1 MYKIPETPEEICR
14 AYRLARNK
22 RKQIGILAD
31 LTQRKPAEITEIL
44 EQAGEKPHKKKRRR
58 SAPLSEAKKKKD
70 YMVWTAEQEAHMID
84 LWYAG
89 NTRKEIAEI
98 MGLRYNQVL
107 CKLRRMCEGR

>member
-22 RKQIGILAD
+22 RKQVGILAD

-44 EQAGEKPHKKKRRR
+44 EQAGEKPRKTKRRR
-58 SAPLSEAKKKKD
+58 SAQPAKANAEKK
-70 YMVWTAEQEAHMID
+70 YTTWTAEQEARMLD
-84 LWYAG
+84 LRYAG
-89 NTRKEIAEI
+89 KTRKEIAEI

-107 CKLRRMCEGR
+107 CKLRRMCEER